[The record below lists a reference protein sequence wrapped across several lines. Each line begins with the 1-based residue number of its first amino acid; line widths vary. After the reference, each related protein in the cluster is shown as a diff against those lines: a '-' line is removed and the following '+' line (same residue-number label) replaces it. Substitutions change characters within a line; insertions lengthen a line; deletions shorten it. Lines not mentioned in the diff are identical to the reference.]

1 MLRRRTLIA
10 SAAAAVPAAA
20 PARSPAAANGT
31 GPKTLR
37 LGLAATETQ
46 LDPVQ
51 TESSRYTT
59 QVLAGIFEAPLRFDY
74 LARPTTLQPATAAAM
89 PEITPDGQQITVRIR
104 PGIRFA
110 DDPAFGGKPRELIA
124 ADYVYAIKRFYDP
137 RWNSSDLYLF
147 EDAKIV
153 GLSELRREA
162 LKSRKP
168 FDYDRPVEGA
178 VALDR
183 YTFRLRFAEPAPR
196 FVYNLAHPYLTG
208 AVAREV
214 VERYGSDIGSHPVGT
229 GPFRLV
235 SWRRGSLL
243 VLERSPSY
251 RGDPYAGE
259 PADVPQARAIARGL
273 AGRRLPLVDRLEF
286 HIIEEQQPLWLS
298 FLGGQLDTIEV
309 PGGFGALAV
318 PNGELAPFLRK
329 RGIRLDLSQA
339 PDMSMSFFNGDDPVV
354 GGNAPEK
361 VALRRAIALAHDSAQ
376 WRRLVRGGLAVPA
389 QSVIPPFTSGFDEAY
404 RSEMSEHDPAK
415 ARALLDLYGYVDRDG
430 DGWRELPDGRPLTLR
445 IAALQNQA
453 ARDGNEI
460 WHRSLQRVGIRV
472 QFEIAGWAEMLKRAR
487 AGTLQIWGYAWS
499 AASPDGSFFLSIG
512 YGPNA
517 SESNDARFSLPA
529 YDRLYERQ
537 RRLPDGPE
545 RAALMHEAK
554 NMLVAYMPYKVHG
567 HRLQADLVHPWVQHY
582 WRHPFMR
589 DVYHYLDVDPH

>member
-10 SAAAAVPAAA
+10 GAAAAPVSAAAL
-20 PARSPAAANGT
+20 SPAAAG

-46 LDPVQ
+46 LDPAQ

-59 QVLAGIFEAPLRFDY
+59 QVLACIFEAPLRFDY
-74 LARPTTLQPATAAAM
+74 LARPTKLQPATAAAL
-89 PEITPDGQQITVRIR
+89 PEISADGRQMTVRIR
-104 PGIRFA
+104 PGILFA
-110 DDPAFGGKPRELIA
+110 DDPAFGGRPRELTA

-137 RWNSSDLYLF
+137 RWKSSDLYLF
-147 EDAKIV
+147 EDAGLL

-162 LKSRKP
+162 LAARRP
-168 FDYDRPVEGA
+168 FDYDRPVEGLQ
-178 VALDR
+178 ALDR

-196 FVYNLAHPYLTG
+196 FVYNLAHPYLSG

-214 VERYGSDIGSHPVGT
+214 VERYGTDIGSHPVGT
-229 GPFRLV
+229 GPFRLA

-259 PADVPQARAIARGL
+259 PSDDPRAQAIARRL
-273 AGRRLPLVDRLEF
+273 AGRRLPCVDRIEF
-286 HIIEEQQPLWLS
+286 HIIEEQQPMWLS
-298 FLGGQLDTIEV
+298 FLGAQLDLIEV
-309 PGGFGALAV
+309 PGGFGSLAV
-318 PNGELAPFLRK
+318 PNGQLAPFLRRK
-329 RGIRLDLSQA
+329 GVQLDLSRA

-361 VALRRAIALAHDSAQ
+361 VALRRAIALAHDDAA
-376 WRRLVRGGLAVPA
+376 WRRLARGGLAVPA

-415 ARALLDLYGYVDRDG
+415 ARALLDVYGYLDRDG

-445 IAALQNQA
+445 VASLQNQA
-453 ARDGNEI
+453 QRDIQEI
-460 WHRSLQRVGIRV
+460 WHRSLRRIGIRV
-472 QFEIAGWAEMLKRAR
+472 QFEIAGWAEMLKRSR

-499 AASPDGSFFLSIG
+499 AASPDGGFFLSIA

-517 SESNDARFSLPA
+517 SESNDARFALPA
-529 YDRLYERQ
+529 FDRLYERQ

-567 HRLQADLVHPWVQHY
+567 HRLQADLMQPWVQHY

-589 DVYHYLDVDPH
+589 DVYHYLDVDAH